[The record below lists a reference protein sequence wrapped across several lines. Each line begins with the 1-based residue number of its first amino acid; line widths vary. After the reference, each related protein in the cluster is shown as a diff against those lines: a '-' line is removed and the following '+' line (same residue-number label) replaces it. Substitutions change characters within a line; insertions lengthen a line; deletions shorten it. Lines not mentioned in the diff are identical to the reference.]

1 MPLFFFSSPLH
12 STSPMFA
19 CYLATQEVYLVL
31 FIRAQVNS
39 YLKEHQK
46 LASEDKMSSL
56 LNIYCL

>member
-19 CYLATQEVYLVL
+19 CYLATQQVYLVL
-31 FIRAQVNS
+31 FIRAQVNT
-39 YLKEHQK
+39 YLKERQK
-46 LASEDKMSSL
+46 IPSEDKMPPL